1 MASDPV
7 QSCPYGSD
15 TDTSPTSSQLIFNT
29 LEKFKGS
36 FAVATEGK
44 PSSYSEYLVHSWASR
59 PVPNPCLDSDVLLKI
74 VEQLEYPGDKLSLL
88 LTSRWHY
95 AALGCALYRRINL
108 YVKCKID
115 LLVRTLLGD
124 DVRSNAI
131 LYLDVMFP
139 PGHRFDRHFGGDIT
153 KEFYYARRRT
163 LVEGTFLVL
172 KLAPRLKCL
181 NISNFGRDSYMPWS
195 TIAFWLQDPY
205 SFGLRHLSLPA
216 VDGTLKFLEQQTGLI
231 ELDLLPDTEHT
242 TFPQLS
248 TSMLKLPQLRKLWAA
263 PQWCSFIV
271 PRSPLEYLGLLE
283 DASSED
289 RLAWENCVY
298 NLAETGGHE
307 TLKSLTLTYES
318 VFGDNSFIDLLD
330 YKHAFPQV
338 TRLSLILPGFK
349 CDRFENTEK
358 SWQHAEHLAQRY
370 AEPLWSS
377 VKELIFLR
385 PGDDWP
391 NPHIRP
397 YSVQRAGRDCTPALL
412 NTLEV
417 LFPDLGHVDLT
428 EKCYRKTGVGK
439 VWYCSLR
446 ICQY

>member
-377 VKELIFLR
+377 VKELIFSATRRRLAESS
-385 PGDDWP
+385 
-391 NPHIRP
+391 
-397 YSVQRAGRDCTPALL
+397 Y
-412 NTLEV
+412 
-417 LFPDLGHVDLT
+417 
-428 EKCYRKTGVGK
+428 
-439 VWYCSLR
+439 
-446 ICQY
+446 